1 MRNKDWFLKE
11 LQGRIAVLEDAEQQ
25 DILAEYAQHIDLR
38 VAGGLTEEEAIQD
51 FGDLDQLAAE
61 ILEAYHVKP
70 AFSSPMTGVK
80 VVSVPDPRPV
90 LKRGCAGAA
99 ALVRRLGG
107 ALGRFFRRISL
118 GAAALVR
125 TCRLGLKRLF
135 SRKAQPA
142 EGPETECRAAQAT
155 VSSSETAPIGQA
167 KKSGSGLSRTK
178 QGLGRL
184 FHSLGRFLGCLGRLV
199 WNLVLLL
206 CAAPFAGAGLLC
218 LVGLGLMVVLL
229 FQGYPSAGAA
239 LFCLGG
245 AAFCTGVLGLGST
258 LRFRRPRPAAEPSAP
273 VLDEETG
280 DLSELLL
287 EAINRA
293 NTLEEGDHE

>member
-1 MRNKDWFLKE
+1 MRNKAWFLKE
-11 LQGRIAVLEDAEQQ
+11 LQSRIAVLEDAEQQ

-70 AFSSPMTGVK
+70 AFRSPMAGVK

-107 ALGRFFRRISL
+107 ALGRLLRRIGL

-125 TCRLGLKRLF
+125 TCRLGLKGLF
-135 SRKAQPA
+135 SRKDSAAPEAGSSAAEETLVSPERTASIRQPA
-142 EGPETECRAAQAT
+142 EKRHVPLRQAGRGLVRFFRA
-155 VSSSETAPIGQA
+155 
-167 KKSGSGLSRTK
+167 
-178 QGLGRL
+178 LGRL
-184 FHSLGRFLGCLGRLV
+184 L

-206 CAAPFAGAGLLC
+206 CAVPFAGVGLFC
-218 LVGLGLMVVLL
+218 LVGLGLIVVLL
-229 FQGYPSAGAA
+229 FQGYPLAGAA
-239 LFCLGG
+239 IFCLGG

-258 LRFRRPRPAAEPSAP
+258 LISRHPRPAAEPSVSAP
-273 VLDEETG
+273 TEETG

-287 EAINRA
+287 QAVGRA
-293 NTLEEGDHE
+293 NASDEEENHD

>member
-1 MRNKDWFLKE
+1 MRNKAWFLKE
-11 LQGRIAVLEDAEQQ
+11 LQSRIAVLEDAEQQ

-51 FGDLDQLAAE
+51 FGDLDQLASE

-70 AFSSPMTGVK
+70 AFRSPTAGVK
-80 VVSVPDPRPV
+80 VVSVPDPRPA
-90 LKRGCAGAA
+90 LKRGCAGVG

-107 ALGRFFRRISL
+107 ALGRLLRRMGL

-125 TCRLGLKRLF
+125 ACRRGLRRIF

-142 EGPETECRAAQAT
+142 AEVETECRAAKAT
-155 VSSSETAPIGQA
+155 VSSGEATSADQ
-167 KKSGSGLSRTK
+167 GSPLLPRTK
-178 QGLGRL
+178 RGLGSL
-184 FHSLGRFLGCLGRLV
+184 FHSLGRFLGCLGRLA

-206 CAAPFAGAGLLC
+206 CAVPFAGAGLLC
-218 LVGLGLMVVLL
+218 LVGLGFMVVLL
-229 FQGYPSAGAA
+229 FQGYPLAGAV

-245 AAFCTGVLGLGST
+245 AAFCAGVLGLGST
-258 LRFRRPRPAAEPSAP
+258 LISRRPRPVVEPSIPAP
-273 VLDEETG
+273 DEETG

-287 EAINRA
+287 EVVGRA
-293 NTLEEGDHE
+293 KASEEEENHD